1 MSDPQWETMSDQQRF
16 ERLKERLKEQVYRLK
31 TQVQNLEVKNEALFH
46 RLRDAE
52 EKIDRTSNRIFPPPS

>member
-16 ERLKERLKEQVYRLK
+16 ERLKEQVYRLK

>member
-16 ERLKERLKEQVYRLK
+16 ERLKEQVDRLK
-31 TQVQNLEVKNEALFH
+31 TQVQNLDVKNEALFH

-52 EKIDRTSNRIFPPPS
+52 EKYRISNRIFPPQS

>member
-16 ERLKERLKEQVYRLK
+16 ERLKEQVDRLK
-31 TQVQNLEVKNEALFH
+31 TQVQNLDVKNEALFH

-52 EKIDRTSNRIFPPPS
+52 EKISYFQPYFSTAILEKSS